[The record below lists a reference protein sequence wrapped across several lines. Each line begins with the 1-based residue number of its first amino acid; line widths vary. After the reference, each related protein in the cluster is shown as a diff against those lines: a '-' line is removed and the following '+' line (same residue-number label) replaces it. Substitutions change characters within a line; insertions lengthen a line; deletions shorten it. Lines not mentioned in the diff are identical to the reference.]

1 MENKNIIWRNS
12 MNYGAILGLI
22 LILLSVIGYIL
33 NMQESSVLGV
43 LNYVVMAILVF
54 IGSKNLRDKH
64 LGGYIKYGRAL
75 GSSFLIGLFGGI
87 LLSFYI
93 YVFMKYIDPSILEQ
107 MKILTEQ
114 KLIDKGI
121 PESQIDMSM
130 KMISPGM
137 IAFGTI
143 FSFSFWSFLLAL
155 IIAFFIRKE
164 NQMEIDGGEITV

>member
-1 MENKNIIWRNS
+1 
-12 MNYGAILGLI
+12 MNYGAILGLT
-22 LILLSVIGYIL
+22 LILLSVIGYVL
-33 NMQESSVLGV
+33 NMQESSVLGI
-43 LNYVVMAILVF
+43 LNYVVMAVLVF
-54 IGSKNLRDKH
+54 LGSKTLRDKYS
-64 LGGYIKYGRAL
+64 GGYIKYGRAL

-93 YVFMKYIDPSILEQ
+93 YVLMKYIDPSILEQ

-114 KLIDKGI
+114 KLIDKGMS
-121 PESQIDMSM
+121 ESQIKMSM

-164 NQMEIDGGEITV
+164 GEPENNGGEITV

>member
-1 MENKNIIWRNS
+1 
-12 MNYGAILGLI
+12 MNYGAILGLT
-22 LILLSVIGYIL
+22 LILLSVIGYVL
-33 NMQESSVLGV
+33 NMQESSVLGI
-43 LNYVVMAILVF
+43 LNYVVMAALVF

-64 LGGYIKYGRAL
+64 SGGYMKYSRAL

-87 LLSFYI
+87 LLAFYI
-93 YVFMKYIDPSILEQ
+93 YIFMKYIDPTVLEQ

-114 KLIDKGI
+114 KLIEKGL
-121 PESQIDMSM
+121 PESQIEMSM

-137 IAFGTI
+137 ITFGTI

-164 NQMEIDGGEITV
+164 NANPMEEQETTV